1 MKVGILGGSFNPI
14 HIGHAILANYITQ
27 YTDIEQLWLMVSP
40 QNPLKSEMPQSY
52 DVHRLAMAELVA
64 SKCENVITSG
74 FEFTLPKPSYTVDTL
89 KALREKFPQ
98 HEFVLVIG
106 ADNWQNFDKWKDWQE
121 ILDKH
126 NVMVYPRMG
135 YEIVI
140 SEDLCERVIK
150 IDSPIIEISSTY
162 IREQLENGKNMSF
175 FLPKDVYCYIIKND
189 LYKK

>member
-121 ILDKH
+121 ILYKH

-162 IREQLENGKNMSF
+162 IREHLENGKNMSF